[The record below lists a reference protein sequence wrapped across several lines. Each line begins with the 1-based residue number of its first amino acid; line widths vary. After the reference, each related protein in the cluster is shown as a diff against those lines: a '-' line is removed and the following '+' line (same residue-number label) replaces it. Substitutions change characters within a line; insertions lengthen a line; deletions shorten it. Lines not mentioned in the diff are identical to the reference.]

1 MNPVRANM
9 FYIYVLRSTESGQF
23 YTGYTSDLR
32 KRLTEHQGSKAPYTK
47 HRGPYE
53 LIYYEAC
60 MNESDARA
68 REKYLKTGTG
78 KRYLKNRV
86 KRFLALTG

>member
-1 MNPVRANM
+1 MV
-9 FYIYVLRSTESGQF
+9 YVYVLRSNRSGRL

-32 KRLTEHQGSKAPYTK
+32 KRLTEHQLGLSPYTRP
-47 HRGPYE
+47 RGPYE

-60 MNESDARA
+60 HNVSDAMA

-78 KRYLKNRV
+78 KRYIHNGV

>member
-1 MNPVRANM
+1 MSPVRASM
-9 FYIYVLRSTESGQF
+9 FYIYVLRSSKSGRL
-23 YTGYTSDLR
+23 YTGFTSDLR
-32 KRLTEHQGSKAPYTK
+32 KRLTEHQTDKSPYTK

-60 MNESDARA
+60 MNANDAAA

-78 KRYLKNRV
+78 KHYLKNRL

>member
-1 MNPVRANM
+1 MYYV
-9 FYIYVLRSTESGQF
+9 YVLRSTASNRL

-32 KRLTEHQGSKAPYTK
+32 KRLDQHKEGKSLYTK
-47 HRGPYE
+47 NRGPYE

-60 MNESDARA
+60 IDPKDALA

-78 KRYLKNRV
+78 KRYIKNRI

>member
-1 MNPVRANM
+1 MNPVRASM
-9 FYIYVLRSTESGQF
+9 FYVYILRSSKSGRF
-23 YTGYTSDLR
+23 YTGFTSDLW
-32 KRLTEHQGSKAPYTK
+32 KRLAEHQQSKSPYTK
-47 HRGPYE
+47 ARGPYE

-60 MNESDARA
+60 MDSNDAAA

-78 KRYLKNRV
+78 KRYIKNRN

>member
-1 MNPVRANM
+1 MNPVRASM
-9 FYIYVLRSTESGQF
+9 YYVYVLRSTKSGRL
-23 YTGYTSDLR
+23 YTGFTSDLR
-32 KRLTEHQGSKAPYTK
+32 KRLAEHQSSKSPYTK
-47 HRGPYE
+47 TRGPYE
-53 LIYYEAC
+53 LIYYEAST
-60 MNESDARA
+60 NANDAAA